1 MHVGVGEDGYNNMV
15 NAYNDNV
22 RSSYLRIITINPLH
36 EDVPSV
42 ICMLQTT

>member
-1 MHVGVGEDGYNNMV
+1 MGDGAEGYNNMID
-15 NAYNDNV
+15 AYENNV
-22 RSSYLRIITINPLH
+22 RASYCRIITINPLH